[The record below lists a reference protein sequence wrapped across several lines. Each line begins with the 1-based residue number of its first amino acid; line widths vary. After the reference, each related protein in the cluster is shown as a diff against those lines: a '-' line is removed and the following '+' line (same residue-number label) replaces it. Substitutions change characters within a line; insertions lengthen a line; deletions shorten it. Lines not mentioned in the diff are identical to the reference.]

1 MRKIVLVLAA
11 VILLNSVPFSAGAI
25 ENGVD
30 ATGSSF
36 VVPIKTEISPGK
48 FIGCSGSLI
57 APEIVITAAHCAVDS
72 NGLIN
77 KKIYVG
83 DPGSKSD
90 SIDTGDIIKEVR
102 MTSSYQSGTYVTAD
116 DIAFLVLGN
125 PKVLAV
131 KVELASE
138 SEINALNVAKAQ
150 LKIYGYGRTSNADVS
165 TSRSPS
171 SGQGFLSRIG
181 VNLNQPDS
189 AIYSPIKG
197 NSCVGDSGGP
207 VMSITATKVLLIGV
221 VTGGD
226 GVGSNNCGATYTI
239 FTLVNRYTNLAFAIS
254 LSLMESNLAA
264 SKAKDA
270 EFNKVI
276 EDLNIENKKLSDAGY
291 SLSASFNTLKEKFD
305 EIVAANTTLS
315 TKYNETVTNANKTIN
330 EVNALNLDA
339 WSKNK
344 LLTNENTSLVT
355 EISTYQVQVSTLEGE
370 IESLKVQIEELNA
383 KLPKTIT
390 CVKGSL
396 TKKVTAVK
404 PKCPSGYKV
413 KVG

>member
-1 MRKIVLVLAA
+1 MRKIVLVLTS
-11 VILLNSVPFSAGAI
+11 VLLINSVPFSAGAI

-30 ATGSSF
+30 ASGSSF
-36 VVPIKTEISPGK
+36 VVPIRAEISPGK
-48 FIGCSGSLI
+48 FIGCSGALI

-102 MTSSYQSGTYVTAD
+102 MTSSYQNGTYVTAD

-125 PKVLAV
+125 PKILAV

-150 LKIYGYGRTSNADVS
+150 LKIYGYGRTSNVDIS
-165 TSRSPS
+165 TSRSPN

-189 AIYSPIKG
+189 AIYTPTKG

-226 GVGSNNCGATYTI
+226 GVGSNNCAATYTI

-254 LSLMESNLAA
+254 SSLMESNLAK
-264 SKAKDA
+264 SEAK
-270 EFNKVI
+270 ESELNKLI
-276 EDLNIENKKLSDAGY
+276 EELRAGNKKVTDAGY
-291 SLSASFNTLKEKFD
+291 TLLDLYNSLKEKYD
-305 EIVAANTTLS
+305 LAVADNKILTS
-315 TKYNETVTNANKTIN
+315 KYDETVASTNTKIT
-330 EVNALNLDA
+330 EVNALNADA
-339 WSKNK
+339 WAKNK
-344 LLTNENTSLVT
+344 TLTDEKSLLEG
-355 EISTYQVQVSTLEGE
+355 QVSSSEAQISALKDE
-370 IESLKVQIEELNA
+370 IEMLKTQIVELNA
-383 KLPKTIT
+383 KLPSWIQI
-390 CVKGSL
+390 KGL
-396 TKKVTAVK
+396 AI
-404 PKCPSGYKV
+404 
-413 KVG
+413 